1 MQVLRAHVVDLRAV
15 ADHDLDDAVQV
26 AGRSVGVLLDD
37 RDLRVRL
44 RDDEHAERGA
54 RALLRDREREV
65 QRQLERHAGRHVH
78 ERAALEAGRVLGR
91 EAVGRADER
100 SEVLQDDGVAA
111 IGRGLERVEHHA
123 LGRDELDD
131 RVADLVQLARRLEA
145 SEQRRSGAPSRGSA
159 TAR

>member
-1 MQVLRAHVVDLRAV
+1 MVRAPSSGIANERCSGSSSVD
-15 ADHDLDDAVQV
+15 
-26 AGRSVGVLLDD
+26 
-37 RDLRVRL
+37 
-44 RDDEHAERGA
+44 
-54 RALLRDREREV
+54 
-65 QRQLERHAGRHVH
+65 AGRHVH

-111 IGRGLERVEHHA
+111 IRRGLERVEHHA

-145 SEQRRSGAPSRGSA
+145 SEQRRSRRSVARVGHGAVGVEVDPAQRRETPA
-159 TAR
+159 LVTQRR